1 MCKKLFLILTLFTI
15 IIGCHPT
22 YGFSAESSQE
32 KTAVSSA
39 AYVLK
44 LGTNLMSVGM
54 HWFLKGNFNWSQK
67 TNEFVSN
74 LIHPI
79 VGMFVGLIVLI
90 VELIIN
96 ILAFYI
102 EGIVMILLG
111 LIITVIGIV
120 AFPIV
125 LIGIGFS
132 SLFMPG

>member
-15 IIGCHPT
+15 IIECYPT

-32 KTAVSSA
+32 KSAVSSA

-44 LGTNLMSVGM
+44 VGTNLMSVGM
-54 HWFLKGNFNWSQK
+54 RWCLHGNFKWSIK
-67 TNEFVSN
+67 SNNYVSN

-79 VGMFVGLIVLI
+79 VGMFAGLIVGI
-90 VELIIN
+90 VELIFN
-96 ILAFYI
+96 ICVFYI
-102 EGIVMILLG
+102 EGIVLILLG
-111 LIITVIGIV
+111 LIITIIGIV

-125 LIGIGFS
+125 LIFIGFS